1 MNVKEFLSQAHH
13 IDRKISHQLDQLA
26 SIREFTTKA
35 GNVLSDMP
43 KGDRNYKLMEQNI
56 ATMIDLEQ
64 EIDND
69 MKYLLYLKKTILL
82 IIKNTDNSDYRTLLE
97 LRYLH
102 SKKWNEIKSE
112 ISKAEDNYNKILQSF
127 QFDYLNKMVKKK
139 KTMNKIFIV
148 LIIVLL
154 WIF

>member
-56 ATMIDLEQ
+56 ATMLDLEQ
-64 EIDND
+64 ETDND

-102 SKKWNEIKSE
+102 SKKWNK
-112 ISKAEDNYNKILQSF
+112 ISAIMGCGLDNIYKMHHKALKACIIPTDLQKNTVNS
-127 QFDYLNKMVKKK
+127 KKF
-139 KTMNKIFIV
+139 TVNS
-148 LIIVLL
+148 
-154 WIF
+154 

>member
-13 IDRKISHQLDQLA
+13 IDRKISHKLDQLA

-56 ATMIDLEQ
+56 ATMLDLEQ

-69 MKYLLYLKKTILL
+69 MKYLLYLKK
-82 IIKNTDNSDYRTLLE
+82 NYSASY
-97 LRYLH
+97 
-102 SKKWNEIKSE
+102 KK
-112 ISKAEDNYNKILQSF
+112 Y
-127 QFDYLNKMVKKK
+127 
-139 KTMNKIFIV
+139 
-148 LIIVLL
+148 
-154 WIF
+154 